1 MKKKGIIW
9 PMLVTGLLLLTLV
22 TGCSKKQ
29 SGDVE
34 VKKKFVGI
42 SFPSTSVDRWQKE
55 AEFLKTG
62 LEKLGHR
69 AEIQYADEKADLQNQ
84 QCENFFSQGI
94 DLLVLCAV
102 DTSAAISIVDAA
114 HAENVLVVS
123 YCRLI
128 ENADIDAFGGEDND
142 LCGVY
147 QGQYAVDN
155 LPKGNIVVLGGS
167 PFDTNGR
174 LYYRTA
180 LETLQPK
187 VDSGDFKIVFSQPV
201 DYWLADKAVSL
212 MENALT
218 IAGNDVQ
225 AVVCS
230 NDPIAGGAIQAL
242 AAQGLAGKVMVIGG
256 DGELA
261 AIKRIILGTQTAT
274 LKKDSVKIATPIV
287 TMIDG
292 MLTGKDPQYNKR
304 VNNGFK
310 DVPSVQVDMTMVDI
324 KNLKEEFIDSGI
336 YTQAQIDN

>member
-1 MKKKGIIW
+1 MKQRW
-9 PMLVTGLLLLTLV
+9 LLSLIALATLGM
-22 TGCSKKQ
+22 GCSKKQ
-29 SGDVE
+29 DSASIQ
-34 VKKKFVGI
+34 KFVGI

-62 LEKLGHR
+62 LEKLGYR
-69 AEIQYADEKADLQNQ
+69 AEIQYADENADLQNR

-94 DLLVLCAV
+94 DLLVICAV
-102 DTSAAISIVDAA
+102 DTNAAISIVDAA
-114 HAENVLVVS
+114 HTEGVLVVS

-128 ENADIDAFGGEDND
+128 ENADIDAFGGEDNA

-147 QGQYAVDN
+147 QAQYVVDH
-155 LPKGNIVVLGGS
+155 LPNGNIVVLGGS

-180 LETLQPK
+180 LETIQPK
-187 VDSGDFKIVFSQPV
+187 VDTGDYKIVFSQPV
-201 DYWLADKAVSL
+201 DYWLADKAVAL

-218 IAGNDVQ
+218 LAGNDVQ

-242 AAQGLAGKVMVIGG
+242 AAQGLDGKVMVVGG

-261 AIKRIILGTQTAT
+261 AIQRILLGTQTAT

-292 MLTGKDPQYNKR
+292 MLTGKDPGYNKN

-324 KNLKEEFIDSGI
+324 TNLQAEFVDSGI
-336 YTQAQIDN
+336 YTQAQVDGK